1 MEEFLGMAV
10 NKMESRFEK
19 LEECKILFIKTIKFY
34 KYTPKKG
41 SIEETAPGHFFE
53 YWTSFTTDFN
63 AIWKKEI
70 SMLTLEL

>member
-19 LEECKILFIKTIKFY
+19 LEECKVLFIKTIKFY
-34 KYTPKKG
+34 KFTG
-41 SIEETAPGHFFE
+41 TLDETAPKQFFE

-70 SMLTLEL
+70 LILTNEL